1 MKREIPP
8 DSDPLMQVLEE
19 WQPRPE
25 LSPGFEQRLERRIQ
39 AAAAAAG
46 QGARWRR
53 WLAEV
58 SPQLRWASAAVTMAL
73 LLTLGVFVYRGS
85 NAEPAVPEAYQTAQV
100 DPVMRDLQTL
110 TNDGDLLEHLDF
122 LSRPMSNPS
131 KIQDRD

>member
-8 DSDPLMQVLEE
+8 DSDPLMQLLEE
-19 WQPRPE
+19 WQPQPE
-25 LSPGFEQRLERRIQ
+25 LSPSFEQRLERRIQ
-39 AAAAAAG
+39 DAAAG
-46 QGARWRR
+46 PGARWRR
-53 WLAEV
+53 WRAEV

-85 NAEPAVPEAYQTAQV
+85 NAEPPAPAAYQTAQV

-122 LSRPMSNPS
+122 LSVPMSSTS